1 MMETLYEIGKILLM
15 ILLWFV
21 GLYVWGSVKN
31 RKG

>member
-1 MMETLYEIGKILLM
+1 MMETLFEIGKILLM

-21 GLYVWGSVKN
+21 GLYVWGLVKN